1 MRCHESRMPVERHD
15 HRPAPTLPRELPPL
29 SFFLYCVGHHPAYH
43 HHHPRLTDCLS
54 VCSLPL
60 PPRLSAHL
68 QLNSTLVAFPS
79 SRPVQ
84 PSPALLAL
92 LELPCPAPAFRPP
105 SPPPLTDRPE
115 KSHHLVSPFRASKN
129 PAHCHPSI
137 HPLRLPSLLPLLFSS
152 GLLCSRL
159 LLSPFS
165 PVCFWS
171 AHSSICGRQKPS
183 VASHPVGL
191 KHPDSGAS
199 CSPDLRTNLCRQRHT
214 HTTTT
219 TTIPQQHLTSSW
231 LLSPA

>member
-1 MRCHESRMPVERHD
+1 MERHD

-29 SFFLYCVGHHPAYH
+29 FFSHCVGHHPTYYR
-43 HHHPRLTDCLS
+43 HHPRLTDCLLLPS
-54 VCSLPL
+54 SLSQA
-60 PPRLSAHL
+60 PRLSAHL
-68 QLNSTLVAFPS
+68 QLNSHPRRIPQ

-84 PSPALLAL
+84 SSPALLAL
-92 LELPCPAPAFRPP
+92 LALPCPAPALPSSLPSPIDRPP
-105 SPPPLTDRPE
+105 RKKPPSCLAVPCEQKSCPL
-115 KSHHLVSPFRASKN
+115 S
-129 PAHCHPSI
+129 SI

-165 PVCFWS
+165 SVCFWS
-171 AHSSICGRQKPS
+171 AHSSICGRQKPP

-199 CSPDLRTNLCRQRHT
+199 CSPDLRTNLCRQRHI

-231 LLSPA
+231 LLSPT